1 MIDFENKKVFKLSK
15 GNEKKIPDDIHDLLI
30 PQEEIIGYYTALRDY
45 VVFTSKR
52 IIACNVQGVT
62 GTKKDFSSLPYSRI
76 QAFSVET
83 AGALD
88 IDAELSVYISGLG
101 QVRFEFSGAGKIKEI
116 SQAMAEYIL

>member
-83 AGALD
+83 TGVLD

-101 QVRFEFSGAGKIKEI
+101 QVRFEFSGSGKIKEI